1 MFPITQMTTHTVM
14 AKGRRPPMSQNFE
27 ILENLHKA
35 KLRPM
40 RRLGTPTFA
49 LGAHTVCVDE
59 LETARID

>member
-1 MFPITQMTTHTVM
+1 MFQIIQKTTHTVM
-14 AKGRRPPMSQNFE
+14 AKGRKPPMSQNFE

-40 RRLGTPTFA
+40 RRLGTPIFA

>member
-1 MFPITQMTTHTVM
+1 MFQIIQKTTHTVM
-14 AKGRRPPMSQNFE
+14 AKGRKPPMSQNFE

>member
-1 MFPITQMTTHTVM
+1 MFQIIQRTTHTVM
-14 AKGRRPPMSQNFE
+14 AKGRKPPMSQNFE

>member
-1 MFPITQMTTHTVM
+1 
-14 AKGRRPPMSQNFE
+14 MSQNFE

-40 RRLGTPTFA
+40 RRLGTPIFA